1 MFPLINSV
9 ISGTDY
15 VIVDCDYIIAATDF
29 IITATDYRIFRVS
42 VPNFCSRNRV
52 YKKKSLHL
60 PPNRFCISRSGIWI
74 KRESGVNPGQSR
86 CCEAPFIS

>member
-29 IITATDYRIFRVS
+29 IITATDYRISGDRSKNSTLSF
-42 VPNFCSRNRV
+42 F
-52 YKKKSLHL
+52 YSLSL
-60 PPNRFCISRSGIWI
+60 
-74 KRESGVNPGQSR
+74 
-86 CCEAPFIS
+86 PFISYLCRSFYKSNTFI